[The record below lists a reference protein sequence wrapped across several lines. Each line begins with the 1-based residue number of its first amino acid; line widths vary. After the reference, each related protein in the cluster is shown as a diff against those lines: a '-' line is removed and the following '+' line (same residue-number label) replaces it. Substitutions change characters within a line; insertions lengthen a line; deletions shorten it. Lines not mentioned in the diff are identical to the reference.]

1 MICSSAFRSLKK
13 LSTAGPTL
21 PMRKF
26 LRIAIRLIVTGYRI
40 IGGVVGLVWDLNKKQ
55 FVDMFF
61 GKHQMESAV

>member
-1 MICSSAFRSLKK
+1 
-13 LSTAGPTL
+13 
-21 PMRKF
+21 MRKF

-40 IGGVVGLVWDLNKKQ
+40 IGGVVDLVWDLNKKQ